1 MVPVAILIFF
11 WYCTI
16 APLTELPS
24 DIVPSCNL
32 TTTTAATST
41 IPSNGNQSLSSDD
54 IEEKASDGPVV
65 GNIDM
70 V

>member
-1 MVPVAILIFF
+1 MAILIFF

-24 DIVPSCNL
+24 DIEPSCNL
-32 TTTTAATST
+32 TTTTAVTSTT
-41 IPSNGNQSLSSDD
+41 IPSNGNQSLISVD